1 MLNRDSEAACPE
13 TSAASWDARV
23 AAAREGDR
31 EALGEV
37 LARLGA
43 YLRRRAGD
51 ELGAELRVKVSPSDI
66 VQETLLAAH
75 RDFAQ
80 FRGTTRGELVAW
92 VQRILQNCVQSA
104 GRRYRG
110 TGKRDLA
117 REVNEAEMPNSRLA
131 ELAVGDST
139 PSGHAV
145 AAEDSAR
152 LEAALGELSPREE
165 QVIRL
170 RNELQLSFAE
180 VGVALEC
187 SADAAQKLWSR
198 ALKRLARHLNLTA
211 PCSLGDGIPKS

>member
-1 MLNRDSEAACPE
+1 VLNRGSEAACAE
-13 TSAASWDARV
+13 TSAAGWDVRV
-23 AAAREGDR
+23 AAARNGDR
-31 EALGEV
+31 EALGQV
-37 LARLGA
+37 LTRLGA

-51 ELGAELRVKVSPSDI
+51 ELDAQLQVKVSPSDI

-92 VQRILQNCVQSA
+92 VQRILHNRVQTA
-104 GRRYRG
+104 GRHYRG

-117 REVNEAEMPNSRLA
+117 REVNGAESPDGRWA
-131 ELAVGDST
+131 ELAVGTST

-145 AAEDSAR
+145 AAEESAR
-152 LEAALGELSPREE
+152 LEAALRQLSPREE

-187 SADAAQKLWSR
+187 SADAARKLWSR
-198 ALKRLARHLNLTA
+198 ALKRLADNLKYG
-211 PCSLGDGIPKS
+211 PHGERQH